1 MKNQI
6 QDYRTN
12 KNYIDCINR
21 INTHVY
27 KLQTAL
33 LANNT
38 ADILDYTALLF
49 DDNKNLSQII
59 LNIVTNILP

>member
-27 KLQTAL
+27 KLQTAS